1 MKDHM
6 KKDSKKSL
14 LHQFQLL
21 LTGINFKLHFEKGR
35 FQKVYEKEIKDN
47 GKGGGYLKMYF

>member
-21 LTGINFKLHFEKGR
+21 LAGINIELHFEKED
-35 FQKVYEKEIKDN
+35 F
-47 GKGGGYLKMYF
+47 KGYMRKR